1 MASFA
6 CYFPSH
12 IWYRFPAVC
21 FHLRCIYFLLWL
33 NRPKCFELDF
43 CPTPLLISFRS
54 SEILSRRTKNDPG
67 NCLSCTN
74 GINTSRLIK
83 FIILYIYQDHKI
95 QILNM
100 ILLYIKKKFLI
111 FSLPSN
117 QAYQLSSV
125 YILCYINTP
134 FPTGLYANFIY
145 YSTTIHLLIVTI
157 LFFRILIRYLSSLL
171 RSKGLLVTS

>member
-6 CYFPSH
+6 CYFPSY
-12 IWYRFPAVC
+12 ICYRFPAVC

-54 SEILSRRTKNDPG
+54 SDSFTPKTKNDPG

-74 GINTSRLIK
+74 GINTSRLIN
-83 FIILYIYQDHKI
+83 FIILYIYLDHKI

-100 ILLYIKKKFLI
+100 ILLYIKKYFLN
-111 FSLPSN
+111 FFPSI
-117 QAYQLSSV
+117 QS
-125 YILCYINTP
+125 
-134 FPTGLYANFIY
+134 GLLALISIY
-145 YSTTIHLLIVTI
+145 
-157 LFFRILIRYLSSLL
+157 SLL
-171 RSKGLLVTS
+171 YKYSISHRFIC

>member
-100 ILLYIKKKFLI
+100 IFLYIKKKILNFFPSIQSGLPALI
-111 FSLPSN
+111 S
-117 QAYQLSSV
+117 
-125 YILCYINTP
+125 
-134 FPTGLYANFIY
+134 IY
-145 YSTTIHLLIVTI
+145 
-157 LFFRILIRYLSSLL
+157 SLL
-171 RSKGLLVTS
+171 YKYSISHRFIC